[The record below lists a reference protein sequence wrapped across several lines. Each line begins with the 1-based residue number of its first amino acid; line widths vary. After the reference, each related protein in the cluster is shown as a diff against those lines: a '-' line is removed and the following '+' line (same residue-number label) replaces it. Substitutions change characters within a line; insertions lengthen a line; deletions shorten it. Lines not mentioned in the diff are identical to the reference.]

1 MRNSPTLYDA
11 FAGAMSIRITLN
23 AICKYTTDMK
33 VVQLKINIPRA
44 TRTTAKTE
52 WGQLRH
58 VDALYTYIVISQPW
72 NPHAANFITNVS
84 FVRILQL
91 SWNVYKVFY
100 FAQHYFYIYFT
111 KIL

>member
-52 WGQLRH
+52 
-58 VDALYTYIVISQPW
+58 
-72 NPHAANFITNVS
+72 
-84 FVRILQL
+84 
-91 SWNVYKVFY
+91 
-100 FAQHYFYIYFT
+100 
-111 KIL
+111 